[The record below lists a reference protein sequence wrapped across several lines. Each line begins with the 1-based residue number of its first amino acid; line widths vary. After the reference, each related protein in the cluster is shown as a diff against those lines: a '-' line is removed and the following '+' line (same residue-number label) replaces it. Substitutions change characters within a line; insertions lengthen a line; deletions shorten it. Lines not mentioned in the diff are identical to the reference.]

1 MSIADVQDP
10 QVTSIIDNLR
20 TLSDQVKMIDSELG
34 TKKGDIALRNDIAKN
49 LIAKFNAPQMQ
60 QNEAG
65 EQVDANPFNRFVSQ
79 IITNVK
85 SHFSDSE
92 DKQAAI
98 YTALHNALNDEFG
111 KTVKAHLD
119 AEVAK
124 LPKQEEKEVSETRKT
139 ELATQRTKLVNLF
152 KLQKEMLKYYSPDN
166 EPIALPSDI
175 EEPSARKGA
184 IGGRG
189 DKITRQYAFYVG
201 DSVETLKHRTVKVD
215 GKRAEV
221 TLGNIASTVAKD
233 AFLNTK
239 ALKDYIVKTLG
250 VSASDGSVDLGE
262 EWTVQLPEAAG
273 GKFLRGVDLKK
284 TSSEV
289 AVDESDDDDDDDD
302 ETEETSEESTDDMFN

>member
-1 MSIADVQDP
+1 MSMAEVQDP

-20 TLSDQVKMIDSELG
+20 TLSDQVKMIDNELG

-49 LIAKFNAPQMQ
+49 LIAKFNAPQLQ

-85 SHFSDSE
+85 SHFSDSP

-111 KTVKAHLD
+111 KTVKTHLD

-124 LPKQEEKEVSETRKT
+124 LPKVETPEVSETRKT

-189 DKITRQYAFYVG
+189 DKITRQYAFHVG
-201 DSVETLKHRTVKVD
+201 DSIETLKHRTVKVD

-233 AFLNTK
+233 AFINTK
-239 ALKDYIVKTLG
+239 ALKDYIVEKLG
-250 VSASDGSVDLGE
+250 VTASEGQVDLGE

-302 ETEETSEESTDDMFN
+302 ETEETSEETTDDMFS